1 MAQWRKQTLAQ
12 ALVRA
17 ARRFPR
23 QEALVI
29 DGRRLT
35 YSALWESARQVA
47 ISLHALG
54 VKRGDHVALCMGNS
68 LEWVQFFYGAAA
80 IGAITVPVNTR
91 FKADELSYCLRQS
104 DAKLLLVADRFLKID
119 FIEMLRSVCPGVDRR
134 LPHRELPMLEHVVV
148 LGEEVP
154 KAAIRWNTFLALAD
168 KEGLIRAAARRSP
181 MTCC

>member
-17 ARRFPR
+17 ARRSPSR
-23 QEALVI
+23 GSAG
-29 DGRRLT
+29 DRRAAPHL
-35 YSALWESARQVA
+35 LRPGESARQVA

-91 FKADELSYCLRQS
+91 FKADELRYCLRQS
-104 DAKLLLVADRFLKID
+104 DAK
-119 FIEMLRSVCPGVDRR
+119 
-134 LPHRELPMLEHVVV
+134 
-148 LGEEVP
+148 
-154 KAAIRWNTFLALAD
+154 T
-168 KEGLIRAAARRSP
+168 AARR
-181 MTCC
+181 